1 MTQQART
8 EIGLSFVV
16 KWIIAVAIGNILMLL
31 VTYGVMYVLGQTE
44 GIWSSPILRLIVITG
59 LGALAGAL
67 FGGAEAYPLV
77 RYIAHPDHWIVA
89 TAAGMAIGLLGN
101 LVITDKFISDLML
114 GATVGVFQ
122 WLVLRNE
129 VSQAGWWIPAHIIAV
144 QLKVGTILLGVLLL
158 ILFRRTLPA
167 VNAESTAMPS

>member
-1 MTQQART
+1 MIQARS
-8 EIGLSFVV
+8 EMGLGFVV
-16 KWIIAVAIGNILMLL
+16 KWVIAVAVGNILMLL
-31 VTYGVMYVLGQTE
+31 VTYGVMFVLGQTE
-44 GIWSSPILRLIVITG
+44 GIWGSPILRLIVITG

-67 FGGAEAYPLV
+67 FGSAEAYPLV

-101 LVITDKFISDLML
+101 LIIADKFVSDLML

-129 VSQAGWWIPAHIIAV
+129 VSQAGWWIPAHIIAM
-144 QLKVGTILLGVLLL
+144 QLKAGTILLGVLLL
-158 ILFRRTLPA
+158 IVFRRTSTT
-167 VNAESTAMPS
+167 VNAESPAAAR